1 MIPESRT
8 RILIIDDEPGLLFS
22 LAAFLEDEGYAVEGV
37 SSGEDALHFLKTS
50 KFDAVIIDIRLPGKD
65 GNEVMLEALKDGCQ
79 ARFLIHTG
87 SSDYQIPQA
96 LAAQGITKDDIF
108 LKPLADLEI
117 LSQALG
123 SCLRQYKNCNAA

>member
-1 MIPESRT
+1 MTESQT

-22 LAAFLEDEGYAVEGV
+22 LTAFLEDEGFEVEGV

-65 GNEVMLEALKDGCQ
+65 GNEVMLEALQWGCQ
-79 ARFLIHTG
+79 ARFFIHTG

-96 LAAQGITKDDIF
+96 LAALGITKNNIF

-117 LSQALG
+117 LSQAISSSLP
-123 SCLRQYKNCNAA
+123 LYRN